1 MTAVKI
7 CGLRR
12 KEDIEAVNKY
22 VPDYIGF
29 VFAPSKRQVTEEKAS
44 ELKKFLKPGIKTV
57 GVFVNQ
63 DIDMITDFCRK
74 GIIDIPQL
82 HGNETEADINYI
94 KKACDV
100 PVIKAVSVQS
110 TEDILRWRH
119 SLCDILLLDNGAGG
133 TGESFDWN
141 LIEDINKPFFIA
153 GGINEKNVLKALAK
167 KPYGIDVSGGVET
180 DGFKDPAK
188 IKNIIETIR
197 RGD

>member
-29 VFAPSKRQVTEEKAS
+29 VFAKSRRQVTEEEAY
-44 ELKKFLKPGIKTV
+44 ELKKLLKPEIKTV

-63 DIDMITDFCRK
+63 DIDMIINLCRK

-82 HGNETEADINYI
+82 HGNETEEDIIRI

-100 PVIKAVSVQS
+100 PVFKAVSVQS
-110 TEDILRWRH
+110 TEDILRGQN
-119 SLCDILLLDNGAGG
+119 SQADVLLLDNGAGG
-133 TGESFDWN
+133 TGKTFDWN
-141 LIEDINKPFFIA
+141 MIEDINKPFFIA
-153 GGINEKNVLKALAK
+153 GGINEKNVLKALEK

>member
-1 MTAVKI
+1 MTLLIII
-7 CGLRR
+7 CICIICMYVMVIRIITKNDKNKTTNINLQNDEQTSKMGL
-12 KEDIEAVNKY
+12 
-22 VPDYIGF
+22 
-29 VFAPSKRQVTEEKAS
+29 TE
-44 ELKKFLKPGIKTV
+44 
-57 GVFVNQ
+57 GVFYP
-63 DIDMITDFCRK
+63 IHIK
-74 GIIDIPQL
+74 
-82 HGNETEADINYI
+82 YI